1 MCTLYEVLKEEIV
14 NAMKYMED
22 RGLNYGRSG
31 NVSIRV
37 KGTEYVLIT
46 PSGLPKASLTPSDV
60 LVVTI
65 NGDVVEGVHR
75 PTVEMPLHTTIYR
88 RYDYVNS
95 VIHAHGIYT
104 TALAVAREPLPPI
117 VEEMVIYV
125 GGDVRVAEYAPF
137 GSEELAERV
146 AEALRERMAALLA
159 NHGVVACGKSLQEAL
174 EVLTLV
180 ERVAQVYLL
189 SKLAGKITTLPEES
203 VELQRKLFIERLK
216 I

>member
-1 MCTLYEVLKEEIV
+1 MYDVLKEEIV
-14 NAMKYMED
+14 NVMKYMED

-31 NVSIRV
+31 NVSVRV

-60 LVVTI
+60 LVVTV

-104 TALAVAREPLPPI
+104 TALAVAREPIPPI

-159 NHGVVACGKSLQEAL
+159 NHGVVACGKDLQEAL

-189 SKLAGKITTLPEES
+189 SKLAGRITTLPEES

-216 I
+216 IR

>member
-1 MCTLYEVLKEEIV
+1 MYEVLKEEIV